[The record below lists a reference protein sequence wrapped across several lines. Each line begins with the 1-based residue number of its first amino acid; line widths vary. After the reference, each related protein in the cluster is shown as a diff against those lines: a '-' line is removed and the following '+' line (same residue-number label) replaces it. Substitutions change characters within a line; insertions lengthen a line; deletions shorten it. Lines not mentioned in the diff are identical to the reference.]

1 MFEPSETPRV
11 FGLASGVD
19 FPKALVE
26 GLINRAQNQPKE
38 TLARTLLIVNTARMA
53 RRIRDLFD
61 RGPAL
66 LMPKIQ
72 LLTNLEDA
80 ANFTDVPPAVSPL
93 RRRLELVQLVSA
105 LLEQQPDLAPRS
117 SLYDLADSLATLM
130 DEMHSEGVLP
140 ETITSLDVSDQ
151 SGHWERAKSFLTIV
165 HHYFGDTSGAP
176 DGNER
181 QMMIAQR
188 LTKQWQS
195 QPPEHPIIIAG
206 STGSRGATHLLMQA
220 VANLPQ
226 GALILPGY
234 DFDMPDEIWPTLD
247 STLTC
252 EDHPQFR
259 FRKLMLALDI
269 TPPDVRCWNENTA
282 HNADRNRIVSL
293 ALRPA
298 PVTDQWLTEGPDLK
312 NIPEAMQAVTL
323 IEAPSVRDEAFV
335 IAMRLRQAAQ
345 DGQIA
350 ALITPDRM
358 LTRQVTAALERW
370 NILPDDSAGI
380 PLQLTPPGR
389 FLRHISALFHHKLT
403 SEALITLLKHP
414 LTHVGS
420 NPGNHHLHTQNLEL
434 HIRKKGPPYPTANG
448 LQIWAENQKDK
459 NAVAWIKWVIAC
471 FIDKVDTGEQSLSAR
486 ISAHIALAEQI
497 SKGTDD
503 TSEGAIWLLKPG
515 QQMRNTIDDFI
526 RQAPHSGDLL
536 ASDYSTLFSKV
547 LADAEGVRDR
557 DAPHPN
563 ILIWGTMEARVQ
575 GADLL
580 ILAGL
585 NDGVWPQSPA
595 PDPWLNRKLRDQ
607 AGLLLPERRIGL
619 SAHDFQQ
626 AIGAPEVWLTRS
638 VRSDDAQTIAS
649 RWLNRLLNLLR
660 GLPDQGGEIALQ
672 SMLARGEV
680 WQERAKIL
688 QEPGQVDPARRP
700 SPKPPVE
707 ARPRHLSV
715 TEIKRLI
722 RDPYAIYAKHVLR
735 LRPLRSL
742 MQEPDA
748 LMRGIVIHEI
758 FEAYVKAT
766 QENPNHNTRRDL
778 MRVTDTILIKN
789 IPWPHIR
796 ALWKARIDRVADWF
810 LETEAARLA
819 NAKPAEFEIKGAIT
833 IPDLGFKLTATADRI
848 DRDNAGGLHIYDY
861 KSGAIPSATEQKVFN
876 KQLLLEAV
884 IASQG
889 GFGDM
894 PPAHVER
901 AQFVGV
907 GSNRKIGGAPLEDEP
922 PEKVWEDFKIL
933 VGAYLDPKQG
943 FTARRAMFK
952 KEDIGDY
959 DQLARYGE
967 WDITDAPHSSEM
979 K

>member
-1 MFEPSETPRV
+1 MFKPSISPRV
-11 FGLASGVD
+11 FGLAPGVD
-19 FPKALVE
+19 FPKALVQGLVERME
-26 GLINRAQNQPKE
+26 GHSPER
-38 TLARTLLIVNTARMA
+38 LAHTQLIVNTTRMA

-61 RGPAL
+61 DGPAL
-66 LMPKIQ
+66 LLPKIQ
-72 LLTNLEDA
+72 LLTDLEDSA
-80 ANFTDVPPAVSPL
+80 IFADIPPTVSPL
-93 RRRLELVQLVSA
+93 RRRLELVELIAA
-105 LLEQQPDLAPRS
+105 LLKQQPDLAPRA

-130 DEMHSEGVLP
+130 DEMHSEGVSP
-140 ETITSLDVSDQ
+140 DTIKSLDVSDQ

-165 HHYFGDTSGAP
+165 QHYFGDTSDAP
-176 DGNER
+176 DANER
-181 QMMIAQR
+181 QMIITQR
-188 LTKQWQS
+188 LIAHWQTH
-195 QPPEHPIIIAG
+195 PPQHPVIVAG

-220 VANLPQ
+220 VAKLPQ
-226 GALILPGY
+226 GALVLPGY

-247 STLTC
+247 SALTC

-269 TPPDVRCWNENTA
+269 GPPDIQKWCHHPANSPA
-282 HNADRNRIVSL
+282 RNRVISL

-298 PVTDQWLTEGPDLK
+298 PVTDQWLSEGPHLQ
-312 NIPEAMQAVTL
+312 NVPEAMENITL
-323 IEAPSVRDEAFV
+323 LEAPSVRDEAFA
-335 IAMRLRQAAQ
+335 IAMRLRQSAEN
-345 DGQIA
+345 GQIA

-370 NILPDDSAGI
+370 EILPDDSAGA
-380 PLQLTPPGR
+380 PLQLSPPGR
-389 FLRHISALFHHKLT
+389 FLRHVSALFHHKLS

-414 LTHVGS
+414 LAHVGS
-420 NPGNHHLHTQNLEL
+420 NRGNHHLHTQNLEL
-434 HIRKKGPPYPTANG
+434 HIRKKGPPYPTRQS
-448 LQIWAENQKDK
+448 LQKWADAQKDK
-459 NAVAWIKWVIAC
+459 DALLWVNWVIGC
-471 FIDKVDTGEQSLSAR
+471 FIDKLDSTEQPLLTRVSN
-486 ISAHIALAEQI
+486 HIALAEKI
-497 SKGTDD
+497 SQGVDD
-503 TSEGAIWLLKPG
+503 TTEGAIWLLKAG
-515 QQMRNTIDDFI
+515 QQLRQTIDDLI
-526 RQAPHSGDLL
+526 TQAPYGGDLT
-536 ASDYSTLFSKV
+536 AMDYTTLFATI

-585 NDGVWPQSPA
+585 NEGVWPQSPT

-619 SAHDFQQ
+619 SAHDFQL
-626 AIGAPEVWLTRS
+626 AIGASEVWLTRS
-638 VRSDDAQTIAS
+638 IRSDDAQTVAS
-649 RWLNRLLNLLR
+649 RWLNRLTNMLR
-660 GLPDQGGEIALQ
+660 GLPDQGGDVALQ
-672 SMLARGEV
+672 SMLNRGEI
-680 WQERAKIL
+680 WLERAKTL
-688 QEPGQVDPARRP
+688 QAPGKVDAAARP
-700 SPKPPVE
+700 SPKPPLE

-758 FEAYVKAT
+758 FEAYVKAA
-766 QENPNHNTRRDL
+766 QSDPSQNTRNDL
-778 MRVTDTILIKN
+778 MRITDTILAKN

-796 ALWKARIDRVADWF
+796 ALWKARIDRVAGWF
-810 LETEAARLA
+810 LKTEAMRLA
-819 NAKPAEFEIKGAIT
+819 TAKPTAFEIKGNIT

-848 DRDNAGGLHIYDY
+848 DRDITGGLHIYDY
-861 KSGAIPSATEQKVFN
+861 KSGAIPSANEQKIFD

-894 PPAHVER
+894 APTHVER
-901 AQFVGV
+901 AQFVGL
-907 GSNRKIGGAPLEDEP
+907 GSNQKIGDAPLADEP
-922 PEKVWEDFKIL
+922 PEKVWEDFKVLIS
-933 VGAYLDPKQG
+933 AYLGPNQG

-952 KEDIGDY
+952 KEDFGDY
-959 DQLARYGE
+959 DQLARFGE
-967 WDITDAPHSSEM
+967 WDITDAPLSEDVS
-979 K
+979 